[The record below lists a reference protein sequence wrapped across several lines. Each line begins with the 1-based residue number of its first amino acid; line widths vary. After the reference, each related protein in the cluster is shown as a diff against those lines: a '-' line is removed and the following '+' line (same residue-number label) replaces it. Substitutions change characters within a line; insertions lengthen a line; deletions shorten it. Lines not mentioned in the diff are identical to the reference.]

1 MGKVQASNDEIH
13 AMLVASFARLN
24 AEFGFALVVA
34 PAASL
39 RKHVDDLDL
48 IEKNYVQYLGLAQAI
63 RLAQTGFQ
71 EQFRRMLISRLR
83 VVFDA
88 ASHDIEAWNK
98 TASSQVDTQLRERR
112 RNFKR
117 RYESLE
123 RIQSASSELDA
134 RLNEVQ
140 SQETHVQQLQQ
151 QLDALVDGLVRQAES
166 DPMTQHVSLEA

>member
-1 MGKVQASNDEIH
+1 
-13 AMLVASFARLN
+13 
-24 AEFGFALVVA
+24 
-34 PAASL
+34 
-39 RKHVDDLDL
+39 
-48 IEKNYVQYLGLAQAI
+48 
-63 RLAQTGFQ
+63 
-71 EQFRRMLISRLR
+71 MLISRLR